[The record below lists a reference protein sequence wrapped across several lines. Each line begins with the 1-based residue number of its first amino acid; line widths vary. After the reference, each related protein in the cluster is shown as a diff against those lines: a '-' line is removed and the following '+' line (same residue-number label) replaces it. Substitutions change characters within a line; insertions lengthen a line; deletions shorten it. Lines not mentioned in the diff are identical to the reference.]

1 MFFMCIIQKHLIPDT
16 WGGNPSPSR
25 HDRSRFRPWCDHCTV
40 EFWRPFGA
48 TTWHGINFLCSS
60 CTFSLYWCCSKTC
73 FSKFCRIC
81 QLFCP
86 GIHCLQMKALK
97 DLGLDVTK
105 GTVATDTAVTKTKF
119 HIMRLWVLATLCL
132 LYFSYTAST
141 CLCLC
146 RKLKR
151 AFTVHARIQ
160 LSLFECFN
168 LLSAQCQ
175 IIYACACISFCSISF
190 LDYTPSLYTHWFVE
204 IMFHNFLAT
213 IVPFEII

>member
-1 MFFMCIIQKHLIPDT
+1 MPLIDAFFWWIIGKNFIPESW
-16 WGGNPSPSR
+16 WGSPSSSC
-25 HDRSRFRPWCDHCTV
+25 HDRSRFRPWCDHCAV
-40 EFWRPFGA
+40 EFRRPVGGIA
-48 TTWHGINFLCSS
+48 WHGINFLCSS

-168 LLSAQCQ
+168 
-175 IIYACACISFCSISF
+175 FSIC
-190 LDYTPSLYTHWFVE
+190 
-204 IMFHNFLAT
+204 
-213 IVPFEII
+213 